1 MRVVFLSKF
10 SKDLDKIKSNK
21 LKISVLKIIE
31 SIEEANELKGF
42 PNIKKLRG
50 HNTSYRIRIGEY
62 RLGFYLEKN
71 VVILA
76 RLVHR
81 KDIYRLFP

>member
-1 MRVVFLSKF
+1 MQVIFLSKF
-10 SKDLDKIKSNK
+10 SKDLDRIKSRK
-21 LKISVLKIIE
+21 LKASVLEIIE
-31 SIEEANELKGF
+31 SIEEAKELKGF
-42 PNIKKLRG
+42 PNIKKLKG
-50 HNTSYRIRIGEY
+50 HGTSYRIRIGEY